1 MYYNICSKFD
11 FFNHNAFYYLLVN
24 QSCYCM
30 GLLIIKEIY
39 LCLFFFIRNLL
50 ISFILLINE
59 MNFFSKP
66 FKDKLGNLLTTLPLI
81 VSSNKKL

>member
-11 FFNHNAFYYLLVN
+11 FFVN

-59 MNFFSKP
+59 MYFFSKP